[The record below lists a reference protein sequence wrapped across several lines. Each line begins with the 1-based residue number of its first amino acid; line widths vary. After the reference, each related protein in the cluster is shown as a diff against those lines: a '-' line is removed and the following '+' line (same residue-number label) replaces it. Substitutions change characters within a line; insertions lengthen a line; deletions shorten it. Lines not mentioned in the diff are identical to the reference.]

1 MADYLALVNKVIN
14 ESGMEQNE
22 LTYATWDT
30 PEAGRRLYPRIK
42 RAVRE
47 AWLTIQMERNE
58 WEFGVEEITRTIL
71 PRMLIDDVALV
82 FGPGPQIGTK
92 YRGSVSG
99 LDLTVVDVLNGPEE
113 DTFYVEFA
121 STGNHNRAQIG
132 EAFEEYFPNVEGS
145 TFVYRGRGAYRLADF
160 DALMREPHWA
170 SFVAYQDSSTPHIV
184 RYIPWENWVY
194 KEISYTTT
202 TRSAPQYV
210 SQDPKGNLVFYPQTL
225 SPFDINFYYDTAPQ
239 ELEEAKDTPA
249 TKLLPREF
257 HDWIAWRALENI
269 ARFDKNPDLLGY
281 AATQSR
287 LYKRKAERT
296 LMPLPTWRANRY
308 YYS

>member
-1 MADYLALVNKVIN
+1 MADYLALVNKTIN

-22 LTYATWDT
+22 LTYATWDA

-71 PRMLIDDVALV
+71 PRMLIDNVTLV
-82 FGPGPQIGTK
+82 NGPGPQIGTVYK
-92 YRGSVSG
+92 GQRSG
-99 LDLTVVDVLNGPEE
+99 LELIVVDVLAGPNE
-113 DTFYVEFA
+113 DTFYVDFSA
-121 STGNHNRAQIG
+121 VGDYNRAHI
-132 EAFEEYFPNVEGS
+132 EENFIEQTPSLNGS
-145 TFVYRGRGAYRLADF
+145 VFRYRGRGAYRLADF
-160 DALMREPHWA
+160 DPLMREPHW
-170 SFVAYQDSSTPHIV
+170 STFVAYQEPGVPHLV